1 MATRCAQKTMSFWC
15 LHIFIDYTLMLHL
28 ASAKLTFYC
37 YFFEFMAYDLILFV
51 ERSIVYRL
59 RVKPLTR
66 LAITAGALEC
76 QE

>member
-1 MATRCAQKTMSFWC
+1 
-15 LHIFIDYTLMLHL
+15 
-28 ASAKLTFYC
+28 
-37 YFFEFMAYDLILFV
+37 MAYDLILFV